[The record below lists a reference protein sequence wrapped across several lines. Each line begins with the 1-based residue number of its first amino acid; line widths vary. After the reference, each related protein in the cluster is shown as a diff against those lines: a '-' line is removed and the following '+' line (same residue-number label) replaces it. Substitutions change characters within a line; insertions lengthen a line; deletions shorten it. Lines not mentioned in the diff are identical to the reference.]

1 MIKIKV
7 EQDGK
12 FISYVKVTGHA
23 GFDKRGKDIVC
34 AAVSTLVI
42 TSCNVALRLGP
53 SSITVDQ
60 RDGLIEIRTRKHDDI
75 INEVLLN
82 MVDML
87 KELSLEYKNN
97 IKII

>member
-1 MIKIKV
+1 
-7 EQDGK
+7 
-12 FISYVKVTGHA
+12 
-23 GFDKRGKDIVC
+23 
-34 AAVSTLVI
+34 
-42 TSCNVALRLGP
+42 VALRLGS

-60 RDGLIEIRTRKHDDI
+60 RDGLIEIRTRKQDDI